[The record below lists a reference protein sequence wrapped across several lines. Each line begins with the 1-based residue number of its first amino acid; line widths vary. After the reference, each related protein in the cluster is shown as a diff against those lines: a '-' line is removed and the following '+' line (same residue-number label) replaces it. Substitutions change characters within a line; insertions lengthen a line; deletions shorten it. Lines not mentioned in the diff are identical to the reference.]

1 MKNDFNRLL
10 KELHDNRIKL
20 SIVVDDLT
28 EKAVVITLENREKS
42 LKCYL
47 IIDQLNQIEDSILLE
62 YINSKIEEFKMIK
75 SEEIPL

>member
-1 MKNDFNRLL
+1 MKNSFNRLL

-28 EKAVVITLENREKS
+28 EKAVVITLENGEKS

-47 IIDQLNQIEDSILLE
+47 IINQINQIEDSIILE
-62 YINSKIEEFKMIK
+62 YINSKIDEFKMIK
-75 SEEIPL
+75 AEEISL